1 MADQTI
7 SSPSGGPLVLRLG
20 PVTGT
25 LQLHDYE
32 GDATSFVPQLKTS
45 SGELIDLIPGASRA
59 ETADGTIPGNRLV
72 KGHTDGTLIVGTLG
86 SKRIIGVNLES
97 DQKVLGMPL
106 QLGTGYQTVVAAE
119 PIIAGELIKC
129 GDNGRVLQLADA
141 DNVSTVIGTGT
152 AGNITTQPSNDG
164 IEIVSNDADDIGVPV
179 TIIGTTNGGHTVVVE
194 TKATHAENGTT
205 AVSTTKTDWGVVLA
219 VKAGDHV
226 GTLTISEASGSA
238 AICTLA
244 TGTNSFGVI
253 EVAAASQGAHGLI
266 PYIKA
271 GGESTKEVGILYE
284 PATGAADAYGAAA
297 LNGTTAAALPAA
309 ANLVKEIYL
318 GDVATGTVATVY
330 TNATED
336 DEQVTVG
343 KAVTTMTSGGT
354 GVAFI
359 RP

>member
-1 MADQTI
+1 MADRTI
-7 SSPSGGPLVLRLG
+7 PSPAGGPLVLRLG
-20 PVTGT
+20 PIVGT
-25 LQLHDYE
+25 LQLHDYQ
-32 GDATSFVPQLKTS
+32 GDGSSFVPQIKDA
-45 SGELIDLIPGASRA
+45 SGALTDLLPGASTT

-72 KGHTDGTLIVGTLG
+72 KGHTDGKLLVGTLG
-86 SKRIIGVNLES
+86 SKRILGANLES
-97 DQKVLGMPL
+97 DQKVAGMPL
-106 QLGTGYQTVVAAE
+106 QLGAGYVQVVAAE
-119 PIIAGELIKC
+119 PITAGGLLKC

-141 DNVSTVIGTGT
+141 DNVNTSIGTGT

-164 IEIVSNDADDIGVPV
+164 IEIVSDDALDIGVPV

-194 TKATHAENGTT
+194 TKATHAEDGTT

-219 VKAGDHV
+219 VKAGDHA
-226 GTLTISEASGSA
+226 GTLTIREASGSVTIA
-238 AICTLA
+238 TLA
-244 TGTNSFGVI
+244 TATNSFGVV
-253 EVAAASQGAHGLI
+253 EVAAAAQGAHGLI

-271 GGESTKEVGILYE
+271 GGASTKEVGVLYE

-297 LNGTTAAALPAA
+297 LNGTTAVPLPAA

-336 DEQVTVG
+336 DEHCACG
-343 KAVTTMTSGGT
+343 KAVETIAAGAT
-354 GVAFI
+354 GLAYI

>member
-194 TKATHAENGTT
+194 TKATHA
-205 AVSTTKTDWGVVLA
+205 
-219 VKAGDHV
+219 
-226 GTLTISEASGSA
+226 
-238 AICTLA
+238 
-244 TGTNSFGVI
+244 
-253 EVAAASQGAHGLI
+253 
-266 PYIKA
+266 
-271 GGESTKEVGILYE
+271 
-284 PATGAADAYGAAA
+284 
-297 LNGTTAAALPAA
+297 
-309 ANLVKEIYL
+309 
-318 GDVATGTVATVY
+318 
-330 TNATED
+330 
-336 DEQVTVG
+336 
-343 KAVTTMTSGGT
+343 
-354 GVAFI
+354 
-359 RP
+359 

>member
-1 MADQTI
+1 MDKRIDLAPAPATL
-7 SSPSGGPLVLRLG
+7 SLG
-20 PVTGT
+20 A
-25 LQLHDYE
+25 L
-32 GDATSFVPQLKTS
+32 
-45 SGELIDLIPGASRA
+45 SGELWLKDKG
-59 ETADGTIPGNRLV
+59 DGTYGLGIGTRETYLTDFAFGGSCTVAAAGAIPANRLV
-72 KGHTDGTLIVGTLG
+72 KGHTDGTYLVGTLAA
-86 SKRIIGVNLES
+86 KRIIGVNGPS
-97 DQKVLGMPL
+97 AAAVGTKMSVL
-106 QLGTGYQTVVAAE
+106 TGYQTVVAAE

-141 DNVSTVIGTGT
+141 DNLSTVIGTGT
-152 AGNITTQPSNDG
+152 AGNITTQPSDDG
-164 IEIVSNDADDIGVPV
+164 IEIVSDDAEDIGVPV

-194 TKATHAENGTT
+194 TKATHAEDGTT

-219 VKAGDHV
+219 VKAGDHA
-226 GTLTISEASGSA
+226 GTLTIREASGSV

-244 TGTNSFGVI
+244 TGINSFGVI

-318 GDVATGTVATVY
+318 GDVATGTVATLY